1 MKENAEELLK
11 AADMY
16 EMPHLFSA
24 CEAMLQSSLN
34 DANVVQSLIRA
45 DMHNAAHLKTAC
57 LSYIRLLSTNQ
68 VSGSIFRRTV
78 INTLHSL
85 WKCWTS

>member
-1 MKENAEELLK
+1 
-11 AADMY
+11 MY

-57 LSYIRLLSTNQ
+57 LSYIRCNSTTVYKSSQWKHLQQNYAALLMEMLDFWMQ
-68 VSGSIFRRTV
+68 
-78 INTLHSL
+78 
-85 WKCWTS
+85 